1 MNDKMIDESD
11 TKSKEELTI
20 DVSDTKPKTMVKG
33 PDQVRGGPDISGSG
47 ITGKN
52 LPAVI
57 EMQTLAPTQKRVVDT
72 IAIESLI
79 HRWKP
84 KFELDIAF

>member
-1 MNDKMIDESD
+1 MNDKKIDVTD
-11 TKSKEELTI
+11 TKSKEKMTI

-72 IAIESLI
+72 IAIESQ
-79 HRWKP
+79 HK
-84 KFELDIAF
+84 